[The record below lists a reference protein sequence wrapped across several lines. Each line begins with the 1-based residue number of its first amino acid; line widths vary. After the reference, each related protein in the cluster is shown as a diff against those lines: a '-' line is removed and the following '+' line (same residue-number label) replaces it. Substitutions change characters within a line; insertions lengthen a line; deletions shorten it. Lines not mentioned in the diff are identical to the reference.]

1 MTTDDRNAHIH
12 DAPTVALDVQ
22 RPSRPLRGLL
32 SLKTILGSQ
41 RIQAEHF
48 FCARILWPVS
58 NVFREQR
65 RAIERAARS
74 GA

>member
-1 MTTDDRNAHIH
+1 
-12 DAPTVALDVQ
+12 
-22 RPSRPLRGLL
+22 LRGLL